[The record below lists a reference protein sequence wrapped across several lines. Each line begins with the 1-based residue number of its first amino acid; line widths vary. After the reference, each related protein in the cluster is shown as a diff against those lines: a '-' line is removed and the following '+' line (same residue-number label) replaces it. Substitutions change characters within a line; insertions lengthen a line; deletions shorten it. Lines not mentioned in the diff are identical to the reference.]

1 MVYLLT
7 VVMFID
13 IHTCRVACVKLQEG
27 ATGDFSCELWPRWT
41 WWCAAGTPSWHSR
54 RRLPGS
60 RLMSGMVRRW
70 PMRMLLYVIMTHYII
85 LYIIIYI
92 YIWYMYNVCDDIT
105 CANSPT
111 ITVAIDTVTGSK
123 NRLILHYYFLR
134 IYEGFNQQEMT
145 NKIWDYS
152 LQHTYI

>member
-1 MVYLLT
+1 MRGRDTELT
-7 VVMFID
+7 FKEA
-13 IHTCRVACVKLQEG
+13 VAGQPTDVRNGQEM
-27 ATGDFSCELWPRWT
+27 ANENVIICYYDT
-41 WWCAAGTPSWHSR
+41 
-54 RRLPGS
+54 
-60 RLMSGMVRRW
+60 
-70 PMRMLLYVIMTHYII
+70 LYN
-85 LYIIIYI
+85 IIYNYI
-92 YIWYMYNVCDDIT
+92 YMIYVYVCDDIT

-152 LQHTYI
+152 LHTYI